1 MMSGAMR
8 RWSKFLVVPAVLAA
22 ALSISACGTQ
32 KIKVPK
38 SNPQLYH
45 GAVLFSERCAGC
57 HTLYAAATHGS
68 APNVRTAAA
77 ISGPNFNVRCE
88 RPIDR
93 VLYAIANGGFSGAY
107 MPQNIVVGQDAVDVA
122 KFVSKYA
129 GAIRPEADRARQ
141 LQPPI
146 DRGAPTGQ
154 RAGDRRERIVL
165 WDVDDR
171 VQRYDDR
178 VQQFDDRVRHGH
190 DRIQQFDV
198 SLRWRLR
205 HGDGRPLKAGM
216 KVFATA
222 GCASCHTLA
231 AAGSTGTVG
240 PNLDQLKPSDA
251 LVTHQVINGGGGM
264 PAFGSILSKTQIASV
279 ALFVSSVAGKPV
291 KGK

>member
-32 KIKVPK
+32 RISVPK
-38 SNPQLYH
+38 SDKALYH

-57 HTLYAAATHGS
+57 HTLYAAGTHGS
-68 APNVRTAAA
+68 APNIRTAQA

-88 RPIDR
+88 RPINR

-129 GAIRPEADRARQ
+129 GAY
-141 LQPPI
+141 
-146 DRGAPTGQ
+146 APTQIGVVNCNRRSVGTLLPGAGQ
-154 RAGDRRERIVL
+154 ATVASASSSSSGTSTTPASSSSSS
-165 WDVDDR
+165 
-171 VQRYDDR
+171 
-178 VQQFDDRVRHGH
+178 GSTSA
-190 DRIQQFDV
+190 V
-198 SLRWRLR
+198 SV
-205 HGDGRPLKAGM
+205 KAGM
-216 KVFATA
+216 TVFDTA

-264 PAFGSILSKTQIASV
+264 PAFGSSLSKTQIASV

-291 KGK
+291 KGKAVKKTASATP

>member
-32 KIKVPK
+32 KISVPK
-38 SNPQLYH
+38 ANTQLYH

-57 HTLYAAATHGS
+57 HTLYAAGTHGS
-68 APNVRTAAA
+68 APNIRTASA
-77 ISGPNFNVRCE
+77 ISGPNFTVRCE

-122 KFVSKYA
+122 KFVATYA
-129 GAIRPEADRARQ
+129 GAKAPKQIGLVNCNRRSIGT
-141 LQPPI
+141 LPP
-146 DRGAPTGQ
+146 GTGQ
-154 RAGDRRERIVL
+154 ATVASASSSGTSTTAGGTSTTAGGGSSTPAAASI
-165 WDVDDR
+165 
-171 VQRYDDR
+171 
-178 VQQFDDRVRHGH
+178 
-190 DRIQQFDV
+190 
-198 SLRWRLR
+198 
-205 HGDGRPLKAGM
+205 KAGM
-216 KVFATA
+216 TVFDST
-222 GCASCHTLA
+222 CASCHTLA

-264 PAFGSILSKTQIASV
+264 PAFGSTLSKTQIASV

-291 KGK
+291 KGKVKQQASSTP

>member
-1 MMSGAMR
+1 MMSRAMR
-8 RWSKFLVVPAVLAA
+8 RWSTFLVLPAVLAA

-32 KIKVPK
+32 KITVPK
-38 SNPQLYH
+38 AETQLYH

-57 HTLYAAATHGS
+57 HTLYAAGTHGS
-68 APNVRTAAA
+68 APNIRTASA

-93 VLYAIANGGFSGAY
+93 VMYAIANGGFSGAY

-122 KFVSKYA
+122 KFVATYA
-129 GAIRPEADRARQ
+129 GAKAPKQIGTVNCTRRPIGQ
-141 LQPPI
+141 LLPGSGQATPVAN
-146 DRGAPTGQ
+146 APSSSTSTTSTSSSSTSTTAASTTTA
-154 RAGDRRERIVL
+154 AG
-165 WDVDDR
+165 
-171 VQRYDDR
+171 
-178 VQQFDDRVRHGH
+178 GGSASA
-190 DRIQQFDV
+190 V
-198 SLRWRLR
+198 SVA
-205 HGDGRPLKAGM
+205 AGM
-216 KVFATA
+216 KVFDTV

-264 PAFGSILSKTQIASV
+264 PAFGSTLSKTQIASV

>member
-8 RWSKFLVVPAVLAA
+8 TWSKFLLVPAVLAA

-32 KIKVPK
+32 RITVPK
-38 SNPQLYH
+38 AQTQLYH

-57 HTLYAAATHGS
+57 HTLYAAGTHGS
-68 APNVRTAAA
+68 APNIRTAAA

-122 KFVSKYA
+122 KFVATYA
-129 GAIRPEADRARQ
+129 GAKAPRQ
-141 LQPPI
+141 IGVVSCTRRSIGTLIP
-146 DRGAPTGQ
+146 GAGQ
-154 RAGDRRERIVL
+154 ITAATTSAAAPAA
-165 WDVDDR
+165 
-171 VQRYDDR
+171 
-178 VQQFDDRVRHGH
+178 
-190 DRIQQFDV
+190 
-198 SLRWRLR
+198 SLAA
-205 HGDGRPLKAGM
+205 LKAGM
-216 KVFATA
+216 TVFDST
-222 GCASCHTLA
+222 CAACHTLA

-264 PAFGSILSKTQIASV
+264 PAFGSSLTKSQIASV
-279 ALFVSSVAGKPV
+279 ALFVSSVAGKPLKHPV
-291 KGK
+291 KKLNSGGP

>member
-8 RWSKFLVVPAVLAA
+8 RWSKLLVVPAALAA

-32 KIKVPK
+32 KITVAK

-57 HTLYAAATHGS
+57 HTLYAAGTHGS
-68 APNVRTAAA
+68 APNVRTAQA
-77 ISGPNFNVRCE
+77 ISGPNFDVRCE

-93 VLYAIANGGFSGAY
+93 VLYAIENGGFSGAY

-122 KFVSKYA
+122 KFVATFA
-129 GAIRPEADRARQ
+129 GTK
-141 LQPPI
+141 
-146 DRGAPTGQ
+146 APTQIGLVNCN
-154 RAGDRRERIVL
+154 RRPIGTLPPGSGGTTVAS
-165 WDVDDR
+165 VSSSGTATTPSTGTSTTASSSASTTASSTSSGSSSAVS
-171 VQRYDDR
+171 VQ
-178 VQQFDDRVRHGH
+178 
-190 DRIQQFDV
+190 
-198 SLRWRLR
+198 
-205 HGDGRPLKAGM
+205 AGM
-216 KVFATA
+216 KVFDTA

-264 PAFGSILSKTQIASV
+264 PAFGSVLSKTQIASV

>member
-32 KIKVPK
+32 RITVPK
-38 SNPQLYH
+38 ANAQLYH

-57 HTLYAAATHGS
+57 HTLYAAGTHGS
-68 APNVRTAAA
+68 APNIRTAQA

-122 KFVSKYA
+122 EFVSKYA
-129 GAIRPEADRARQ
+129 GAKAPAQVGVVSCQNRAIGT
-141 LQPPI
+141 LIP
-146 DRGAPTGQ
+146 GAGQ
-154 RAGDRRERIVL
+154 ATVASASSSGTSTTAAGTSS
-165 WDVDDR
+165 
-171 VQRYDDR
+171 
-178 VQQFDDRVRHGH
+178 GSAST
-190 DRIQQFDV
+190 V
-198 SLRWRLR
+198 S
-205 HGDGRPLKAGM
+205 LKAGM
-216 KVFATA
+216 TVFDSTCA
-222 GCASCHTLA
+222 GCHTLA

-251 LVTHQVINGGGGM
+251 LVMHQVINGGGGM
-264 PAFGSILSKTQIASV
+264 PAFGSTLSKTQIASV

-291 KGK
+291 KNPPKKTASATP

>member
-32 KIKVPK
+32 KITVPK
-38 SNPQLYH
+38 SSTQLYH

-57 HTLYAAATHGS
+57 HTLYAAGTHGS

-129 GAIRPEADRARQ
+129 GAYAPKQIGLVNCNRRSIGTLIP
-141 LQPPI
+141 
-146 DRGAPTGQ
+146 GAGQ
-154 RAGDRRERIVL
+154 ATVASASSSGTSTSASAGT
-165 WDVDDR
+165 
-171 VQRYDDR
+171 
-178 VQQFDDRVRHGH
+178 
-190 DRIQQFDV
+190 
-198 SLRWRLR
+198 S
-205 HGDGRPLKAGM
+205 
-216 KVFATA
+216 TS
-222 GCASCHTLA
+222 AS
-231 AAGSTGTVG
+231 GS
-240 PNLDQLKPSDA
+240 SS
-251 LVTHQVINGGGGM
+251 
-264 PAFGSILSKTQIASV
+264 GSAS
-279 ALFVSSVAGKPV
+279 A
-291 KGK
+291 

>member
-8 RWSKFLVVPAVLAA
+8 TWSKLLVVPAVLAA

-32 KIKVPK
+32 KISVPK
-38 SNPQLYH
+38 AQTQLYH

-57 HTLYAAATHGS
+57 HTLYAAGTHGS
-68 APNVRTAAA
+68 APNIRTASA

-88 RPIDR
+88 RPINR

-122 KFVSKYA
+122 KFVATYA
-129 GAIRPEADRARQ
+129 GAKAPKQIGTVNCTRRSIGTLIP
-141 LQPPI
+141 
-146 DRGAPTGQ
+146 GAGQ
-154 RAGDRRERIVL
+154 AAAASASSSGTSTSAS
-165 WDVDDR
+165 
-171 VQRYDDR
+171 
-178 VQQFDDRVRHGH
+178 GSSSSGSASA
-190 DRIQQFDV
+190 V
-198 SLRWRLR
+198 SV
-205 HGDGRPLKAGM
+205 KAGM
-216 KVFATA
+216 TVFDST
-222 GCASCHTLA
+222 CASCHTLA

-264 PAFGSILSKTQIASV
+264 PAFGSSLSKTQIASV

-291 KGK
+291 KGKVKQTAASATP

>member
-32 KIKVPK
+32 KISVPK
-38 SNPQLYH
+38 ANTQLYH

-57 HTLYAAATHGS
+57 HTLYAAGTHGS
-68 APNVRTAAA
+68 APNIRTASA

-122 KFVSKYA
+122 KFVATYA
-129 GAIRPEADRARQ
+129 GAKAPKQIGLVNCNRRSIGT
-141 LQPPI
+141 LPP
-146 DRGAPTGQ
+146 GTGQ
-154 RAGDRRERIVL
+154 ATVASASSSGTSTTAGGTSTTAGGGSSTAAAASI
-165 WDVDDR
+165 
-171 VQRYDDR
+171 
-178 VQQFDDRVRHGH
+178 
-190 DRIQQFDV
+190 
-198 SLRWRLR
+198 
-205 HGDGRPLKAGM
+205 KAGM
-216 KVFATA
+216 TVFDST
-222 GCASCHTLA
+222 CASCHTLA

-264 PAFGSILSKTQIASV
+264 PAFGSTLSKTQIASV

-291 KGK
+291 KGKVKQQASSTP